1 VTSKSSKKA
10 ARSEKRRHARL
21 LEKLHKLYPEAEC
34 ALHFANPFE
43 LLVATILSAQSTDK
57 TVNQITPALFKKYP
71 APAAMAQ
78 ADINELEELIR
89 ASGFFH
95 NKAKNLRACAA
106 AIANAHHGEVPRA
119 MEELIALPGVG
130 RKTANVVL
138 GNAFGINTGVVV
150 DTHIRRISQRLG
162 FTTEQNP
169 EKIERDLMAI
179 VPQEDWTIF
188 AHRMIQH
195 GRQICQARR
204 PKCDECLL
212 APECP
217 FVVTSFVVAPLV
229 VAPSGALAK

>member
-1 VTSKSSKKA
+1 M
-10 ARSEKRRHARL
+10 
-21 LEKLHKLYPEAEC
+21 
-34 ALHFANPFE
+34 HFANPFE

-57 TVNQITPALFKKYP
+57 TVNQITPALFKKFP
-71 APAAMAQ
+71 APAAMAK
-78 ADINELEELIR
+78 ADINELEALIR
-89 ASGFFH
+89 PSGFFH
-95 NKAKNLRACAA
+95 NKAKNLQVCAA
-106 AIANAHHGEVPRA
+106 VIANEHHGKVPRT

-162 FTTEQNP
+162 FTQEQNP

-179 VPQEDWTIF
+179 VPQEQWTIF

-195 GRQICQARR
+195 GRQICQARK
-204 PKCDECLL
+204 PKCNECLL

-217 FVVTSFVVAPLV
+217 S
-229 VAPSGALAK
+229 KQI

>member
-1 VTSKSSKKA
+1 MTSKFSKKT

-21 LEKLHKLYPEAEC
+21 LEKLRDLYPEAEC
-34 ALHFANPFE
+34 ALHFGNPFE

-57 TVNQITPALFKKYP
+57 TVNQITPALFQKYP
-71 APAAMAQ
+71 APAAMAE
-78 ADINELEELIR
+78 ADINELEALIR
-89 ASGFFH
+89 SSGFFH
-95 NKAKNLRACAA
+95 NKAKNLQAGAA
-106 AIANAHHGEVPRA
+106 AIINEHHGEVPRTMA
-119 MEELIALPGVG
+119 ELIALPGVG

-162 FTTEQNP
+162 FTKEQNP
-169 EKIERDLMAI
+169 EKIERDLMSI
-179 VPQEDWTIF
+179 VPQEDWTVF

-204 PKCDECLL
+204 PKCNECLL

-217 FVVTSFVVAPLV
+217 FVV
-229 VAPSGALAK
+229 APSGALEK